1 MSESVDVAEAKSKFS
16 ELLNRAAYGKE
27 RFLIRKRGR
36 PVGAIVSAADL
47 ERLETAPESETG
59 GLLTSAGAL
68 GDFEDWA
75 DIMDE
80 VVRDRQNR
88 ADRPVIVE

>member
-36 PVGAIVSAADL
+36 PVGAIVSVADL
-47 ERLETAPESETG
+47 ERLETAAEAESG
-59 GLLTSAGAL
+59 GLLAAAGTLA
-68 GDFEDWA
+68 DFDDWA

-80 VVRDRQNR
+80 VVRDRQDCG
-88 ADRPVIVE
+88 DRSVTFE